1 MSQPDTLSIS
11 QLLSQDH
18 YIIPIYQR
26 NYAWGEVEIEALL
39 TDIKNAMDRTPD
51 NNYYV
56 GSLIVFKRDD
66 GKFEVID
73 GQQRLT
79 TLTLIVK
86 VLKNS
91 QLKEKLPEANN
102 ISFEYRKESDRVLE
116 NLSSGKNSSGS
127 LPSNFKDAIDAIE
140 KYLDDNNPDKFVNFL
155 LSKVE
160 VIRTEVPPKT
170 DLNHYFEIMN
180 TRGEQLEKHEVL
192 KARLMSKLSKING
205 DQGAFSKIWD
215 ACSDMSRYMIM
226 SFDTAFR
233 KQFFGEDWQSL
244 PDKFDSIS
252 QYFIKPNNEAS
263 VQNSRDEVGN
273 RDNLQ
278 PTIINIIESHFKGQ
292 EENKNETSER
302 FNPVID
308 FSNFLM
314 HVLKIYV
321 EQYPYKQISAK
332 KIPLDERNLLESF
345 KFLDKDDH
353 QTEIKNF
360 ALLLLQIRFLFDRY
374 VIKTDTSKEKDDHW
388 SLLTLKPADKSSYQ
402 YNNTFS
408 DAILN
413 QNVIMLLSMF
423 HVSNPSRMYKNWLY
437 AVVRWLVNQKIKDKD
452 IEAKSYID
460 YLENLSDRYYF
471 GHYGNGLD
479 FFELITADT
488 RDINATTA
496 IDKYLN
502 SGTNVP
508 NFIFNRLDYLLWKS
522 KEYRNIYP
530 NFRFTFRSSVEHFY
544 PQNPSE
550 ENQDETIKD
559 VLHSFGNLC
568 LISSSTN
575 SKFTNNMPK
584 AKKANFGNSQYNSIK
599 LAIMMEKADE
609 WDKTQI
615 EKHGH
620 EMIDILNKRLL
631 NQPQ

>member
-1 MSQPDTLSIS
+1 
-11 QLLSQDH
+11 
-18 YIIPIYQR
+18 
-26 NYAWGEVEIEALL
+26 
-39 TDIKNAMDRTPD
+39 
-51 NNYYV
+51 
-56 GSLIVFKRDD
+56 
-66 GKFEVID
+66 
-73 GQQRLT
+73 
-79 TLTLIVK
+79 
-86 VLKNS
+86 
-91 QLKEKLPEANN
+91 
-102 ISFEYRKESDRVLE
+102 
-116 NLSSGKNSSGS
+116 
-127 LPSNFKDAIDAIE
+127 
-140 KYLDDNNPDKFVNFL
+140 
-155 LSKVE
+155 
-160 VIRTEVPPKT
+160 
-170 DLNHYFEIMN
+170 
-180 TRGEQLEKHEVL
+180 
-192 KARLMSKLSKING
+192 
-205 DQGAFSKIWD
+205 
-215 ACSDMSRYMIM
+215 
-226 SFDTAFR
+226 
-233 KQFFGEDWQSL
+233 
-244 PDKFDSIS
+244 
-252 QYFIKPNNEAS
+252 
-263 VQNSRDEVGN
+263 
-273 RDNLQ
+273 
-278 PTIINIIESHFKGQ
+278 
-292 EENKNETSER
+292 
-302 FNPVID
+302 
-308 FSNFLM
+308 
-314 HVLKIYV
+314 
-321 EQYPYKQISAK
+321 
-332 KIPLDERNLLESF
+332 
-345 KFLDKDDH
+345 
-353 QTEIKNF
+353 
-360 ALLLLQIRFLFDRY
+360 
-374 VIKTDTSKEKDDHW
+374 
-388 SLLTLKPADKSSYQ
+388 
-402 YNNTFS
+402 
-408 DAILN
+408 
-413 QNVIMLLSMF
+413 MLLSMF